1 MQRHAMTRRDPPR
14 DAVAATLLEICGK
27 CGEDVFLR
35 RWGSR
40 DHFKAYKLIALIK
53 RVDWPAYARLFD
65 AFSCKF
71 GDDMCL
77 YRALMNYLRRRLK
90 SFESIYT
97 LRDLCDAL
105 RNGYI
110 Y

>member
-1 MQRHAMTRRDPPR
+1 MTRRDPSR
-14 DAVAATLLEICGK
+14 DAVAEILLEVCER
-27 CGEDVFLR
+27 CEGEDGEIFLR

-40 DHFKAYKLIALIK
+40 DRFKAYKLIALIK
-53 RVDWPAYARLFD
+53 KVDWSAYERLFD

-77 YRALMNYLRRRLK
+77 YRALMNHLRRRLK

-97 LRDLCDAL
+97 LRDLCYEL
-105 RNGYI
+105 RSGEVY
-110 Y
+110 